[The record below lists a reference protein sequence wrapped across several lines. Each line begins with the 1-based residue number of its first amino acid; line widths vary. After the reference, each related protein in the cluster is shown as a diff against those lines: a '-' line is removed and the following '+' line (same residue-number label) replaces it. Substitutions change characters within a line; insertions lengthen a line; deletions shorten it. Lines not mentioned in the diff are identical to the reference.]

1 VSDDLAGFGV
11 PDFLPLATRRALHA
25 EEIREHREAKE
36 AEAERERRAEAHRSA
51 NLAMFKD
58 MAEARGQHISAM
70 ELATG
75 QVAGRTLGD
84 IFAEASAMADMADAR
99 EAARERRDSGERLTL
114 CIDSPPATRA
124 ETAEGREIKNTI
136 RHFADQHP
144 DSDVIDRAIVA
155 SEAAEGA
162 AQKPARH
169 MSDAGAAST
178 RRSAGPGTAK
188 PIGARPRGPA
198 GQIGS

>member
-1 VSDDLAGFGV
+1 V

-36 AEAERERRAEAHRSA
+36 AEAERERLAEAHRSS

-70 ELATG
+70 ELASG

-99 EAARERRDSGERLTL
+99 EAARERRDSGQRLNLCIRSGRFQDDGKRESSQNRRPTPTEQKTRPCRGAGHERLA
-114 CIDSPPATRA
+114 I
-124 ETAEGREIKNTI
+124 TI
-136 RHFADQHP
+136 QNKHA
-144 DSDVIDRAIVA
+144 
-155 SEAAEGA
+155 
-162 AQKPARH
+162 
-169 MSDAGAAST
+169 
-178 RRSAGPGTAK
+178 
-188 PIGARPRGPA
+188 
-198 GQIGS
+198 

>member
-36 AEAERERRAEAHRSA
+36 AEAERERRAEARRSA

-70 ELATG
+70 ELASG

-99 EAARERRDSGERLTL
+99 EAARERRDSGQRLNL
-114 CIDSPPATRA
+114 CIDSPAATRA
-124 ETAEGREIKNTI
+124 ESPESRAVLNTVRHYAELHPE
-136 RHFADQHP
+136 AD
-144 DSDVIDRAIVA
+144 VLDRAAI
-155 SEAAEGA
+155 AAEER
-162 AQKPARH
+162 KRL
-169 MSDAGAAST
+169 
-178 RRSAGPGTAK
+178 RRD
-188 PIGARPRGPA
+188 RPV
-198 GQIGS
+198 I

>member
-36 AEAERERRAEAHRSA
+36 AEAERERLAEAHRSS

-99 EAARERRDSGERLTL
+99 EAARERRDSGERLNL
-114 CIDSPPATRA
+114 CFGEASRAKAA
-124 ETAEGREIKNTI
+124 ETREGREILNTV
-136 RHFADQHP
+136 RHYQALHQ
-144 DSDVIDRAIVA
+144 DSDVIDRARIA
-155 SEAAEGA
+155 SAARA
-162 AQKPARH
+162 AQRRNRPA
-169 MSDAGAAST
+169 
-178 RRSAGPGTAK
+178 
-188 PIGARPRGPA
+188 I
-198 GQIGS
+198 